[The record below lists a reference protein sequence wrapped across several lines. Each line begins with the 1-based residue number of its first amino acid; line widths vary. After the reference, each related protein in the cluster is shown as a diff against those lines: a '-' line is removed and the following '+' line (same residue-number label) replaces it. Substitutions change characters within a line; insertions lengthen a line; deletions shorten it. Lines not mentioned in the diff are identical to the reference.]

1 VLILHQQA
9 SSSTASVL
17 PPLGGKVSEKLTREN
32 YRLWKAQ
39 IMPAICGANLVP
51 ILNGTSQQP
60 PATME
65 VVYKD
70 GNKSIVPNPEHERW
84 MAQD

>member
-1 VLILHQQA
+1 MA
-9 SSSTASVL
+9 SSSTTSVL

-32 YRLWKAQ
+32 YLLWKAQ
-39 IMPAICGANLVP
+39 IMPAIRGANLVP

-65 VVYKD
+65 VDKD
-70 GNKSIVPNPEHERW
+70 GKKIVVPNPEHERW
-84 MAQD
+84 MAQDQ